1 MAAHVELR
9 FIAKIVQKRD
19 LRTVMKSNISQMML
33 TTPEAREMFK
43 AIRAHYLDSSHYG
56 RVPTARWMKDH
67 FRSFQSIKAEE
78 SLEELCEE
86 IRKIAMEK
94 ELTTACEEVI
104 DIAAVDPYRALEI
117 MRSKALRAQSMTSN
131 SRDLLFSESAEEL
144 KEAYERRENATQLL
158 GVPWPWKQLNEE
170 TQGIHQEDFVI
181 FFARPKTLK
190 SWLATLCGVHAYAYG
205 NRRVMYYSCEMP
217 TEQVRE
223 RAACIYAGLDYKK
236 LKKGLLDPEEKAIY
250 YAYLDSI
257 KADEQ
262 KAATNRHSPAMLFTH
277 FMDAPGG
284 GGVTHLMGKAEAFQ
298 PDLII
303 CDAFYRMRNDRTG
316 RSSRKPAEQAEI
328 TMDLKNA
335 TQQLKVPIIG
345 VTQRNRQG
353 EADKTEE
360 DETAT
365 DVAFTDAGGQ
375 EADLFIRWS
384 KGPKYPDGSVS
395 ITGMI
400 AGAREIEP
408 GGMLFRVK
416 PAVHWEFESWLTDQ
430 GKVLVDGGNG
440 SKGVVRQAARA
451 DPNEAYASFEQQ

>member
-1 MAAHVELR
+1 M
-9 FIAKIVQKRD
+9 
-19 LRTVMKSNISQMML
+19 
-33 TTPEAREMFK
+33 
-43 AIRAHYLDSSHYG
+43 
-56 RVPTARWMKDH
+56 RVP
-67 FRSFQSIKAEE
+67 E

-86 IRKIAMEK
+86 IRKIAVGK
-94 ELTTACEEVI
+94 EIVEACEEVI
-104 DIAAVDPYRALEI
+104 DIANTDPYRALEI
-117 MRSKALRAQSMTSN
+117 MRSKALRTETMMPAN
-131 SRDLLFSESAEEL
+131 RDLLFSESAEEL

-158 GVPWPWKQLNEE
+158 GVPWPWDELNEE
-170 TQGIHQEDFVI
+170 TQGIQQEDFII

-190 SWLATLCGVHAYAYG
+190 SWLATKCAVHAYAAG

-223 RAACIYAGLDYKK
+223 RAACIYAEVDYKQ
-236 LKKGLLDPEEKAIY
+236 LKKGLLPPGEKARY
-250 YAYLDSI
+250 FRCLDSI
-257 KADEQ
+257 KAAEHR
-262 KAATNRHSPAMLFTH
+262 AAANDHAPGLLFTH

-284 GGVTHLMGKAEAFQ
+284 GGVGHLTGKAQIFQ

-303 CDAFYRMRNDRTG
+303 CDAFYRMRNDRSG
-316 RSSRKPAEQAEI
+316 KCSRKPGEQAEI

-353 EADKTEE
+353 ENEKTEE
-360 DETAT
+360 EETAT

-384 KGPKYPDGSVS
+384 KGAKHPDGSIN

-416 PAVHWEFESWLTDQ
+416 PSTRWDFISWLSDQ
-430 GKVLVDGGNG
+430 GKIIDDANA
-440 SKGVVRQAARA
+440 VVRKASRI
-451 DPNEAYASFEQQ
+451 DTDRAYAEFE

>member
-9 FIAKIVQKRD
+9 FIAKIIQQRD
-19 LRTVMKSNISQMML
+19 LRTVMKSNISQTML

-43 AIRAHYLDSSHYG
+43 AIRSHYLDSAHYG
-56 RVPTARWMKDH
+56 RVPTARWMKEK
-67 FRSFQSIKAEE
+67 FRSFQPMKAAE

-86 IRKIAMEK
+86 IRKLAMTI
-94 ELTTACEEVI
+94 ELEAACEEVI
-104 DIAAVDPYRALEI
+104 ELAAVDPYRALEI

-158 GVPWPWKQLNEE
+158 GVPWPWKELNEE
-170 TQGIHQEDFVI
+170 TQGIQQEDFII

-190 SWLATLCGVHAYAYG
+190 SWVATLCGVHAYAYG

-236 LKKGLLDPEEKAIY
+236 LKKGELSPEEKAIY
-250 YAYLDSI
+250 FAYLDSI
-257 KADEQ
+257 KEAEARASSD
-262 KAATNRHSPAMLFTH
+262 RRSPGLLFTH

-284 GGVTHLMGKAEAFQ
+284 GGVTHMMGKAEAFQ

-316 RSSRKPAEQAEI
+316 RSSRKPSEQAEI

-353 EADKTEE
+353 ETDKTEE
-360 DETAT
+360 EETAT

-384 KGPKYPDGSVS
+384 KGHKHPDGSIN

-416 PAVHWEFESWLTDQ
+416 PASRWDFVSWLNDQ
-430 GKVLVDGGNG
+430 GKAIPGIG
-440 SKGVVRQAARA
+440 SGPNEVVRTAARV
-451 DPNEAYASFEQQ
+451 DPDAAFASFEQ

>member
-9 FIAKIVQKRD
+9 FIAKIIQKRD

-43 AIRAHYLDSSHYG
+43 AIRTYYLDSAHYG
-56 RVPTARWMKDH
+56 RVPTARWMKEH
-67 FRSFQSIKAEE
+67 FASFQPMKPAE

-86 IRKIAMEK
+86 IRKLAMMI
-94 ELTTACEEVI
+94 ELTSACEEVI
-104 DIAAVDPYRALEI
+104 DIASVDPYRALEI

-131 SRDLLFSESAEEL
+131 SRDLLFSESADEL
-144 KEAYERRENATQLL
+144 KEAYERRESATQLL
-158 GVPWPWKQLNEE
+158 GVPWPWKELNEE
-170 TQGIHQEDFVI
+170 TQGIQQEDFII

-236 LKKGLLDPEEKAIY
+236 LKKGLLSPEEKAIY
-250 YAYLDSI
+250 FAYLDSI
-257 KADEQ
+257 KEAEER
-262 KAATNRHSPAMLFTH
+262 AANNSHAPGLLFTH

-284 GGVTHLMGKAEAFQ
+284 GGVGHLMGKAEAFQ

-303 CDAFYRMRNDRTG
+303 CDAFYRMTNDRTG

-335 TQQLKVPIIG
+335 TQRLKVPIIG

-353 EADKTEE
+353 ENDKTEE
-360 DETAT
+360 EETAT

-384 KGPKYPDGSVS
+384 KGQKHPDGSIN

-416 PAVHWEFESWLTDQ
+416 PASRWDFVSWLNDQ
-430 GKVLVDGGNG
+430 GRVLNNQGE
-440 SKGVVRQAARA
+440 VVRQAAQV
-451 DPNEAYASFEQQ
+451 DPNAAYAFEQR